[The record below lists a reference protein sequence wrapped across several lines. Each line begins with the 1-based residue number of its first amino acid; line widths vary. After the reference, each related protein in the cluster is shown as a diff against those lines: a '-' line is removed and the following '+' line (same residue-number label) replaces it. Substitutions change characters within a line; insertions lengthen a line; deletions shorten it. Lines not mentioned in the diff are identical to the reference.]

1 MKRLPTLLLVLCPFL
16 SPARA
21 WAGQAS
27 PEAYAPPLAEGTE
40 RTWIGPE
47 FWGDRVGDWRLADG
61 RIECVESGDRRPVRA
76 LHLLTATLADR
87 PGSFR
92 VAVRLG
98 ALAPAPGGED
108 TWAGFLIG
116 AGGTGI
122 DYRLTAL
129 CHHRPAPDG
138 GILCVVDGRGQAVF
152 RDFEHNVQPGHWG
165 IAGPLAPD
173 EVGEIAADDRE
184 GYGFGGRDFR
194 PVDLVLSGA
203 PSAGGYRLSLLVL
216 DASSGALLSLAG
228 LDGIDP
234 RLVEGNVALASH
246 RGPGDASEAFWF
258 RDWSL
263 EGDKLERH
271 PERAHG
277 PILATQYTLSGGT
290 LKMAVQL
297 PPLGADD
304 PRTALLEVP
313 DGEGGWR
320 EAARAECD
328 PDAFNALLRVEGWD
342 AREDVPYRVRVEL
355 RRGPQAFEESLW
367 EGVVRAEP
375 GAERPFVLAAFT
387 GNKHFTGGIRWNG
400 EGVWFPHTDLVRA
413 VAAHDP
419 DLLFFSGDQ
428 LYEGDLTGAQ
438 RSPAD
443 AARLDYLDKWYR
455 WCWAFGDLAR
465 DRPCITIPDDH
476 DVYHG
481 NIWGAGG
488 RHAKRQDDGGYRMP
502 ARFVR
507 MVERTQTSHLPDA
520 ADPRPVEQGIG
531 VYFTNLRYAGI
542 DFAILE
548 DRKFKSSP
556 TVLVP
561 DGDCRNGWF
570 HAPGFD
576 PAESAD
582 VPGAVLL
589 GERQLAFLREWGTDW
604 SGGTW
609 MKVVLSQ
616 TIFANVATLPAA
628 AKSDGVVPSLV
639 IPEPGEYPSGDHL
652 AADGDSNGW
661 PQTGRNRAL
670 RELRRAFA
678 LHVAGDQHLASLVHY
693 GVEEWDDAG
702 WALCVPSVANTFPRR
717 WFPPQPGLEREAGAP
732 AYTGRFRDGFG
743 NRITVH
749 AVSNPVRSGHT
760 PAALHDRA
768 PGYGIVRLDPR
779 TREITLECWPRWVD
793 PTASDAACYPGW
805 PRTVHQLDNYARS
818 AAAWLPE
825 LRFRGGEGAVVGV
838 IDAESGEPLYTL
850 RVPGET
856 FRPWTFRAG
865 PHRLRVVS
873 PDGSLT
879 RELELE
885 ARPTAEGSVDIS
897 F

>member
-1 MKRLPTLLLVLCPFL
+1 MIHPPMLLAALFALLPTGPTWPQE
-16 SPARA
+16 PAL
-21 WAGQAS
+21 
-27 PEAYAPPLAEGTE
+27 EAYTPPIATQTA

-47 FWGDRVGDWRLADG
+47 FWGDRLQDWRLADG
-61 RIECVESGDRRPVRA
+61 RIECVESGQGRPVRA

-87 PGSFR
+87 PGSFSVR
-92 VAVRLG
+92 VRTGAMEPAVG
-98 ALAPAPGGED
+98 DEG

-152 RDFEHNVQPGHWG
+152 RDFEHNVKKGGWSITGGLH
-165 IAGPLAPD
+165 AD
-173 EVGEIAADDRE
+173 EVAEWTADARE
-184 GYGFGGRDFR
+184 GFGFGGGEFR

-203 PSAGGYRLSLLVL
+203 PSATGYRLSLMVL
-216 DASSGALLSLAG
+216 DAESGALLSLAS
-228 LDGIDP
+228 LDGVDP
-234 RLVEGNVALASH
+234 RVVEGNVALASH
-246 RGPGDASEAFWF
+246 LSPKGKGPGYWF
-258 RDWSL
+258 RDWGL
-263 EGDKLERH
+263 EGAKVERH
-271 PERAHG
+271 PERTFG

-290 LKMAVQL
+290 LKMTVQL
-297 PPLGADD
+297 PPVGVSD
-304 PRTALLEVP
+304 PRHAALEVP
-313 DGEGGWR
+313 DGDGGWR
-320 EAARAECD
+320 VIARAECD
-328 PDAFNALLRVEGWD
+328 PDAFNALLRVDEWD
-342 AREDVPYRVRVEL
+342 AREDVPYRVRVGL
-355 RRGPQAFEESLW
+355 RRGPQEVEEFTW

-375 GAERPFVLAAFT
+375 RAERPFVLAAFT

-400 EGVWFPHTDLVRA
+400 EGVWFPHTELVQA

-428 LYEGDLTGAQ
+428 IYEGDLTGAQ
-438 RSPAD
+438 RNPAD

-465 DRPCITIPDDH
+465 NRPCITIPDDH

-488 RHAKRQDDGGYRMP
+488 RHAKKPDDGGYRMP

-507 MVERTQTSHLPDA
+507 MVERTQTSHLPDPF
-520 ADPRPVEQGIG
+520 DPRPVLQGIG
-531 VYFTNLRYAGI
+531 VYFTSLRYGGI

-556 TVLVP
+556 TVAVP

-570 HAPGFD
+570 QAPGFD
-576 PAESAD
+576 AAKSAD

-589 GERQLAFLREWGTDW
+589 GERQLAFLREWSADW

-609 MKVVLSQ
+609 MKVALSQ
-616 TIFANVATLPAA
+616 TIFANVATLPASA
-628 AKSDGVVPSLV
+628 RGDGVVPSLV
-639 IPEPGEYPSGDHL
+639 IPKPGEYPADDRK

-693 GVEEWDDAG
+693 GVDEWDDAG
-702 WALCVPSVANTFPRR
+702 WAICVPSVANTFPRR
-717 WFPPQPGLEREAGAP
+717 WFPPQPGLAREEGAP

-743 NRITVH
+743 NHVTVH
-749 AVSNPVRSGHT
+749 AVSNPVRSGHE
-760 PAALHDRA
+760 PAALHDRS
-768 PGYGIVRLDPR
+768 PGYGIVRLDPH
-779 TREITLECWPRWVD
+779 TRDITLECWPRWAD
-793 PTASDAACYPGW
+793 PTDPDARPYPGW
-805 PRTVHQLDNYARS
+805 PRTVNQFDNYGR
-818 AAAWLPE
+818 AAQAWLPE
-825 LRFRGGEGAVVGV
+825 LRFAGKAGAVVGV
-838 IDAESGEPLYTL
+838 IDWETDEPLYTL
-850 RVPGET
+850 RIRGEA
-856 FRPWTFRAG
+856 FRPWTFREG
-865 PHRLRVVS
+865 PHHVRLVS
-873 PDGSLT
+873 PDGT
-879 RELELE
+879 QTVELDLM
-885 ARPTAEGSVDIS
+885 ALPAPEGSLEVS